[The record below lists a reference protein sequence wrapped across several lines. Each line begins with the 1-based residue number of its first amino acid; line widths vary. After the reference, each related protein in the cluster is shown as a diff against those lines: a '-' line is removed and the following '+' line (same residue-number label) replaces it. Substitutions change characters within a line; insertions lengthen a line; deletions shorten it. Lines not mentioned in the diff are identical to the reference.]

1 VTATGGVE
9 LVATSLVKR
18 YPGVVALDG
27 VGLTIRGG
35 EVHAVAGENGAGKST
50 LMGILSGSIQPDEGT
65 LMVDGTSSRF
75 RSPRDAQ
82 ALGIRMIHQELNLVP
97 ALSVAENVMLGAEPR
112 RGGIVDRAARSGVT
126 RAVLDRLGQRQLRVD
141 ALVERLPL
149 AARQMT
155 EIAKAVAAN
164 ARVLIMDEPTAIL
177 AHEEIEAL
185 FAVIRQLRAEGVAI
199 VYISHRLEEIDRIA
213 DRVTVLRDGKL
224 VDSRPLGQLRRD
236 DIVRLMVGRELSET
250 YPAATTA
257 PGDEVLRLE
266 HVSALGV
273 NDASLVMR
281 RGEIVGLVGLVG
293 AGRTELARTIYG
305 ASRLTSGRMLLDGQ
319 PYAPRHPRE
328 AIARG
333 FALVPED
340 RKRQGLVLPAS
351 IRENVALSSLDA
363 RARAGIIDPNAERRE
378 VARWTGALSV
388 KSPTIEKPVRQ
399 LSGGNQQK
407 VGVARW
413 LLAGARIFLFDEP
426 TRGIDVGARS
436 EIYALMRGLAAQ
448 GAAILMISS
457 DLPEAIGMADRLI
470 AMRGGRIVG
479 ELSHA
484 QASPE
489 RVAAL
494 ILGEP
499 LPESAA

>member
-1 VTATGGVE
+1 MPASEPVE

-27 VGLTIRGG
+27 VDLTVRGG

-65 LMVDGTSSRF
+65 LVVDGTPLRF

-97 ALSVAENVMLGAEPR
+97 AMSVAENITLGAEPR
-112 RGGIVDRAARSGVT
+112 RGGVVDRAARDRT
-126 RAVLDRLGQRQLRVD
+126 ARAVLDRLGQRQLAADV
-141 ALVERLPL
+141 LVERLPL

-155 EIAKAVAAN
+155 EIAKAVASN

-177 AHEEIEAL
+177 AHEEIEGL

-199 VYISHRLEEIDRIA
+199 VYISHRLEEIDLIA
-213 DRVTVLRDGKL
+213 DRVTVLRDGQL

-236 DIVRLMVGRELSET
+236 EIVRLMVGRELSET

-257 PGDEVLRLE
+257 PGDDVLRLE
-266 HVSALGV
+266 HVSSAGV
-273 NDASLVMR
+273 EDASLTLR

-293 AGRTELARTIYG
+293 AGRTELARAVYG
-305 ASRLTSGRMLLDGQ
+305 ASRLRRGRMLLDGQ
-319 PYAPRHPRE
+319 PYAPRHPRD
-328 AIARG
+328 AIAHG
-333 FALVPED
+333 LALVPED

-351 IRENVALSSLDA
+351 IRENVALSSLDV
-363 RARAGIIDPNAERRE
+363 RARANVIDARAERRE
-378 VARWTGALSV
+378 VTRWTEALAV

-413 LLAGARIFLFDEP
+413 LLAGARVFLFDEP
-426 TRGIDVGARS
+426 TRGIDVGARA
-436 EIYALMRGLAAQ
+436 EIYTLMRELAAQ

-484 QASPE
+484 EASAE

-494 ILGEP
+494 ILGQP
-499 LPESAA
+499 LSESAA